1 MQYTVCKK
9 QFLLNSK
16 TFVVF
21 LSENSLNFFKKY
33 RFSTWKYG
41 IKTNEVKNS

>member
-21 LSENSLNFFKKY
+21 LSENNLILLRNIVFLHE
-33 RFSTWKYG
+33 STGLKLM
-41 IKTNEVKNS
+41 K